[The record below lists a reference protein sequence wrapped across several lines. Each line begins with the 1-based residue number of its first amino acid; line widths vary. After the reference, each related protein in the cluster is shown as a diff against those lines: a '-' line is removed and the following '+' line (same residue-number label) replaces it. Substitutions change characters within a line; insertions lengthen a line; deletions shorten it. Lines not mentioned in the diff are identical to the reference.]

1 MRDCFRVL
9 FHYSIQILS
18 ALSII
23 VLTACTKPIG
33 DRLPEFFLFDSIFPP
48 LYKVSGEVT
57 GLMGQSLILSNADG
71 NTVQLDC
78 LSCPPAQ
85 NVPFQFPEGMR
96 TDSRYYV
103 KISSYPS
110 NPTQIC
116 DVYQNAGLI
125 DNSHIDNVVVQ
136 CEDGYR
142 VSGAVSGLAGS
153 GLVITLNGT
162 QSMTLNAGA
171 TAFTFPIPEYV
182 SVDPSYVRVTS
193 QPTNPWQT
201 CQFNIVDGGG
211 NAVADYTSGD
221 VDISGNPIECTTNVK
236 NVSAQIVGLAYD
248 GLQVTI
254 NGSPYTY
261 NAGATTTALVPTAS
275 GQPYGIFVTAS
286 PSGQQCSVVYGG
298 GNGTTTLVQNADIV
312 ARIECNTNTYSVA
325 GAITGLTG
333 SGLRIQM
340 TGAYLDTTPY
350 TKSVTPAAGATGYS
364 FAGGLHY
371 GDTISTLTITQ
382 QPSSPAQFCSFSS
395 GGTSY
400 SYTGGSVTGNVTLP
414 SVVCSTNTLQGTV
427 SGYSAP
433 STGLVVRYND
443 TTTATSQQI
452 ALEPGDAFTFPTVI
466 GHSYTLSI
474 VAQPYNPGY
483 DCLFSDNTTTISGT
497 ISSSSVTQNISC
509 NPTPPAAF
517 PTISMA
523 GVTNTITFAGPPGAK
538 LCYRTDGGN
547 PACALAAGGTAYS
560 RGGEC
565 ASGSTQYGGSFTISS
580 TTTFRAVS
588 CLTLSAFDQSA
599 ATLYTATV
607 AGTAAT
613 PTFSPA
619 GGVYSND
626 LSVSISSTTAGAT
639 IFYNKT
645 GSALGCDGTNAESSF
660 PSGGSI
666 SVGATGTT
674 FYAIACKAGM
684 NASSQ
689 SSSTYTLQV
698 AAPTI
703 EHDAYGKVTISGTT
717 SGATYRYSTLG
728 ANPTCITGTSY
739 TGAFVYPLTKESIRV
754 IGCKASY
761 MPSSVSTRVVRVKA
775 DIRVTGLYTGNLDWA
790 EEQNGVTSAYSE
802 TGAGSNGA
810 LLTTSYPV
818 AGYQYKVRIEQ
829 QVTAVPGPRCLIGN
843 GSGDYY
849 IMERVWVPTANF
861 DVSIGCAV
869 FAFKDTPNPFIT
881 KTFYVNR
888 CPVGQEWD
896 AIYGGCTGPPGGYK
910 YCAFSDNK
918 CNVGV
923 SGGFYVTSDSP
934 LHSACWGL
942 SHGPYGGW
950 RPFQSAAFLN
960 TLLNLVLGSAS
971 ARTQSLPGISEG
983 TAYWSGQADGLDAT
997 RALYVIAGTPF
1008 AGGHIAIKTD
1018 LKPLFCQS
1026 EDP

>member
-57 GLMGQSLILSNADG
+57 GLMGQSLILSNANGD
-71 NTVQLDC
+71 TVQLDC

-125 DNSHIDNVVVQ
+125 DNSHINNVVVQ

-142 VSGAVSGLAGS
+142 VSGAVSGLSGS
-153 GLVITLNGT
+153 GLVITMNGT

-171 TAFTFPIPEYV
+171 TTFSFATPERV

-201 CQFNIVDGGG
+201 CQFNTVDGGG
-211 NAVADYTSGD
+211 NAVADYTFSGD

-400 SYTGGSVTGNVTLP
+400 SYTAGPVTGNVTLP
-414 SVVCSTNTLQGTV
+414 SVVCSTNKLQGTV
-427 SGYSAP
+427 SGYTAP

-452 ALEPGDAFTFPTVI
+452 ALEPGDSFTFPTVI

-483 DCLFSDNTTTISGT
+483 DCLFSNNTTTISGT

-509 NPTPPAAF
+509 NPTPPAEI

-523 GVTNTITFAGPPGAK
+523 GVTNTITFAGPAGAT

-565 ASGSTQYGGSFTISS
+565 ASGSVRYNGSFTISS

-588 CLTLSAFDQSA
+588 CLTLSSYDQSA
-599 ATLYTATV
+599 ATPYTATV

-761 MPSSVSTRVVRVKA
+761 MPSSVSTRVVRVEVPV
-775 DIRVTGLYTGNLDWA
+775 IVTGLVSGSLTLSSPLGNHPLD
-790 EEQNGVTSAYSE
+790 GV
-802 TGAGSNGA
+802 SNDPQTLS
-810 LLTTSYPV
+810 LLGV
-818 AGYQYKVRIEQ
+818 AGDSFFVGIQS
-829 QVTAVPGPRCLIGN
+829 QVVGTGPRCYTSNSSTGPFVGGN
-843 GSGDYY
+843 TSTSALSPGF
-849 IMERVWVPTANF
+849 VV
-861 DVSIGCAV
+861 
-869 FAFKDTPNPFIT
+869 
-881 KTFYVNR
+881 YVG
-888 CPVGQEWD
+888 CPVYVIELPTTRAWMRCLFGMSWDGQN
-896 AIYGGCTGPPGGYK
+896 GGCTGTASTLPFCPSNDNACDNGTQ
-910 YCAFSDNK
+910 AIFS
-918 CNVGV
+918 
-923 SGGFYVTSDSP
+923 SP
-934 LHSACWGL
+934 IFSACTSVDEGNL
-942 SHGPYGGW
+942 SW
-950 RPFQSAAFLN
+950 RPPPYDLLEAVMGLNSPYLGPEIGGTGYYTNFPALKQDMVLN
-960 TLLNLVLGSAS
+960 TATVF
-971 ARTQSLPGISEG
+971 
-983 TAYWSGQADGLDAT
+983 DAT
-997 RALYVIAGTPF
+997 RSKQLWVNSASFGIN
-1008 AGGHIAIKTD
+1008 
-1018 LKPLFCQS
+1018 LKNYSVYRLLCYA
-1026 EDP
+1026 E

>member
-142 VSGAVSGLAGS
+142 VSGAVSGLSGS

-171 TAFTFPIPEYV
+171 TTFSFATPERV

-201 CQFNIVDGGG
+201 CQFNAVDGGG
-211 NAVADYTSGD
+211 NAVADYTFSGD
-221 VDISGNPIECTTNVK
+221 VDISGNPIVCTTNVK

-333 SGLRIQM
+333 NGLRIQM

-364 FAGGLHY
+364 YAGGLHY

-382 QPSSPAQFCSFSS
+382 QPSTPAQFCSFSS

-414 SVVCSTNTLQGTV
+414 SVVCSTNKLQGTV
-427 SGYSAP
+427 SGYTAP

-483 DCLFSDNTTTISGT
+483 DCLFSNNATAISGT

-509 NPTPPAAF
+509 NPTPPAEF

-684 NASSQ
+684 SPSSQ
-689 SSSTYTLQV
+689 TSTTYTLQV
-698 AAPTI
+698 ATPTI
-703 EHDAYGKVTISGTT
+703 SNDANGYVSVA
-717 SGATYRYSTLG
+717 GATTGVAYRYTTDGSTPSC
-728 ANPTCITGTSY
+728 ASSPTLPASY
-739 TGAFVYPLTKESIRV
+739 LYPDTDQVIKV
-754 IGCKASY
+754 IGCKNNY
-761 MPSSVSTRVVRVKA
+761 ISSTVSSKQIRAKA
-775 DIRVTGLYTGNLDWA
+775 DVIITGLYTGSLGWVRTINSNLTPF
-790 EEQNGVTSAYSE
+790 VT
-802 TGAGSNGA
+802 TNAGNNDPI
-810 LLTTSYPV
+810 TYTSYPAIGANFNV
-818 AGYQYKVRIEQ
+818 AIDS
-829 QVTAVPGPRCLIGN
+829 QVSSVPGPRCFIRNSSLQYTLTSL
-843 GSGDYY
+843 GST
-849 IMERVWVPTANF
+849 PSSNF
-861 DVSIGCAV
+861 RLFIGCPV
-869 FAFKDTPNPFIT
+869 LAFSDVASNTVLAT
-881 KTFYVNR
+881 R
-888 CPVGQEWD
+888 CPVGMSWD
-896 AIYGGCTGPPGGYK
+896 ETNGGCKDSTIAYR
-910 YCAFSDNK
+910 YCGADNNS
-918 CNVGV
+918 CNDTAIG
-923 SGGFYVTSDSP
+923 SFYVTATSP
-934 LHSACWGL
+934 LVVACSGL
-942 SHGPYGGW
+942 SLGAGGW
-950 RPFQSAAFLN
+950 RPFQTAI
-960 TLLNLVLGSAS
+960 LLNRLLNNVAS
-971 ARTQSLPGISEG
+971 SNSGALPGAWNG
-983 TAYWSGQADGLDAT
+983 QRYWSGEADGLQA
-997 RALYVIAGTPF
+997 AKGLFVISGQVFDSF
-1008 AGGHIAIKTD
+1008 ADKDFKTTSY
-1018 LKPLFCQS
+1018 PLFCQS
-1026 EDP
+1026 P

>member
-142 VSGAVSGLAGS
+142 VSGAVSGLSGS

-171 TAFTFPIPEYV
+171 TTFSFATPERV
-182 SVDPSYVRVTS
+182 SVDPSYVRVTA

-201 CQFNIVDGGG
+201 CQFNAVDGGG
-211 NAVADYTSGD
+211 NAVADYTFSGD
-221 VDISGNPIECTTNVK
+221 VDISGNPIVCTTNVK

-325 GAITGLTG
+325 AAITGLTG
-333 SGLRIQM
+333 NGLHIQM

-371 GDTISTLTITQ
+371 GDTISALTITQ
-382 QPSSPAQFCSFSS
+382 QPSTPAQFCSFSS

-400 SYTGGSVTGNVTLP
+400 SYTAGPVTGNVTLP
-414 SVVCSTNTLQGTV
+414 SVVCSTNTLQGTM
-427 SGYSAP
+427 SGYTAP

-483 DCLFSDNTTTISGT
+483 DCLFSNNATAISGT

-509 NPTPPAAF
+509 NPTPPAEF

-523 GVTNTITFAGPPGAK
+523 GVTNTITFAGPAGAT

-613 PTFSPA
+613 PTFSPS
-619 GGVYSND
+619 GGTYNNALTAV
-626 LSVSISSTTAGAT
+626 VISSDAGST
-639 IFYNKT
+639 IFYNRT
-645 GSALGCDGTNAESSF
+645 GSPLDCNGTNKEGSF
-660 PSGGSI
+660 ASGGSVY
-666 SVGATGTT
+666 VGTPATV
-674 FYAIACKAGM
+674 YAIACKAGY
-684 NASSQ
+684 NPSAQTASA
-689 SSSTYTLQV
+689 YAFQV
-698 AAPTI
+698 ASPTI
-703 EHDAYGKVTISGTT
+703 SHDENGTVTISGTT
-717 SGATYRYSTLG
+717 AGATYYYKTDGSTPG
-728 ANPTCITGTSY
+728 CTGTAYSAPF
-739 TGAFVYPLTKESIRV
+739 AFPVNTDQPLKV
-754 IGCKASY
+754 IGCRSMYNQSSIVEHAVRTKASIL
-761 MPSSVSTRVVRVKA
+761 VS
-775 DIRVTGLYTGNLDWA
+775 GLYPGSL
-790 EEQNGVTSAYSE
+790 GYSVTQGSAV
-802 TGAGSNGA
+802 SNGTMQA
-810 LLTTSYPV
+810 LAPGAVITHVRYPV
-818 AGYQYKVRIEQ
+818 VGYYYRIAITTQ
-829 QVTAVPGPRCLIGN
+829 PTDNPGPRC
-843 GSGDYY
+843 Y
-849 IMERVWVPTANF
+849 IRSATGEYFLEAQAYASMPSAGVTNY
-861 DVSIGCAV
+861 IGCPIL
-869 FAFKDTPNPFIT
+869 AFSDDTSAT
-881 KTFYVNR
+881 ALSSR
-888 CPVGQEWD
+888 CPVGMTWD
-896 AIYGGCTGPPGGYK
+896 GTNGGCTGTAGVYQYSGS
-910 YCAFSDNK
+910 ADHS
-918 CNVGV
+918 CNDTAIGSYYVN
-923 SGGFYVTSDSP
+923 SGSP
-934 LHSACWGL
+934 LVTACSGMTL
-942 SHGPYGGW
+942 GPVTW
-950 RPFQSAAFLN
+950 RPFRRASQLN
-960 TLLNLVLGSAS
+960 KLLNNVAS
-971 ARTQSLPGISEG
+971 SNIWAMPGAENGQI
-983 TAYWSGQADGLDAT
+983 YWSGEAHGSPIAPGPAK
-997 RALYVIAGTPF
+997 ALFVIAGQTYDSF
-1008 AGGHIAIKTD
+1008 NDNDFKTTAY
-1018 LKPLFCQS
+1018 PLFCQ
-1026 EDP
+1026 DQ